1 MMTYQQKWLYK
12 KVNIAIQ
19 SGKKSF
25 ENDLHLLIPPK
36 IWHLGKPDN
45 AL

>member
-1 MMTYQQKWLYK
+1 MALQKSEYCHS
-12 KVNIAIQ
+12 I
-19 SGKKSF
+19 GKKSF
-25 ENDLHLLIPPK
+25 ETDLHLLIPPK